1 MIVKGGIDMLNKMER
16 MMMEQMLADLEALRE
31 RFYSDYPNRGLKMDT
46 EIRNEASGAG
56 SVNGR
61 IHLLKKLLQV
71 LK

>member
-1 MIVKGGIDMLNKMER
+1 
-16 MMMEQMLADLEALRE
+16 MMEQMLADLEALRE

-61 IHLLKKLLQV
+61 IHLLKKLLKV
-71 LK
+71 LG